1 MLKDTGVGVGENP
14 QLWWCVFVG
23 NPRCPDVEQRVGIA
37 FSGFGRT

>member
-14 QLWWCVFVG
+14 QLWCVFVG
-23 NPRCPDVEQRVGIA
+23 NPRCPDAEQRVGIA